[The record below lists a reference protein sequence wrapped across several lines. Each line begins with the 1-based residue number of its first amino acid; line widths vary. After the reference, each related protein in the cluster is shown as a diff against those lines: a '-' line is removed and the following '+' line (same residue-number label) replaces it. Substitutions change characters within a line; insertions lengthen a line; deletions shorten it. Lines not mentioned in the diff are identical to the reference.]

1 MKVMVLPAD
10 VAGCGYYRLIWA
22 AEHLQSEGHDVIIQ
36 YPADKDIGLKV
47 FFAGEH
53 EGDPN
58 AIITDVEIPD
68 NADVIVM
75 QRITHMWHAKV
86 IPILRKKGV
95 AVVIDM
101 DDDLSCIHRK
111 NQAWLNYHPLSN
123 TPYSWRHADESCR
136 QATVCTVSTP
146 SLLKVYARHGRG
158 EVIDNFVPER
168 YLHINPQPRDPA
180 FGWPGTTMSH
190 PADLDT
196 CGRSVQQLR
205 DDGYAFRVIGPP
217 SKVKTGLKLRD
228 EPEYTGVVKI
238 FDWPARIAE
247 LQVAL
252 APLEASQFNQSKSRL
267 KLAEASSVGVPWV
280 ASARTEYRKFYNES
294 GGAGLIVDTP
304 KDWYRAVKQLMDDEP
319 LRKELGERGREYMR
333 TQTIEANSWRW
344 WQAWTRAYEIEQG
357 IGK

>member
-22 AEHLQSEGHDVIIQ
+22 AEHLQSEGHDVTIQ

-47 FFAGEH
+47 FFEGESR
-53 EGDPN
+53 EDPN
-58 AIITDVEIPD
+58 AIITDVEVPD
-68 NADVIVM
+68 GAEVIVM

-123 TPYSWRHADESCR
+123 TPYSWRHAEESCR
-136 QATVCTVSTP
+136 AATVVTLSTS
-146 SLLKVYARHGRG
+146 SLLKVYAKHGRG
-158 EVIDNFVPER
+158 EVIDNYVPDR
-168 YLHINPQPRDPA
+168 YLRINAQQDEV
-180 FGWPGTTMSH
+180 FGWPGTTQSH

-196 CGRSVQQLR
+196 CGRAIQSLR
-205 DDGYAFRVIGPP
+205 DDGYQFRVIGPP
-217 SKVKTGLKLRD
+217 SKVRTALKLKE
-228 EPEYTGVVKI
+228 EPEFTGVVKI
-238 FDWPARIAE
+238 FDWPGKIAE
-247 LQVAL
+247 LQVSM

-280 ASARTEYRKFYNES
+280 ASSRTEYRRFHKDS
-294 GGAGLIVDTP
+294 GGAGIIADTP
-304 KDWYRAVKQLMDDEP
+304 KDWYAGVKKLMDDEP
-319 LRKELGERGREYMR
+319 LRKELGERGREFMR
-333 TQTIEANSWRW
+333 TQTIEKNSWRW
-344 WQAWTRAYEIEQG
+344 LQAWTRAYEIEQG
-357 IGK
+357 RGK